1 MMCAGC
7 SAQGHRQGGTAGH
20 GTPGQGNRA
29 LLLFSLENA
38 LANANSDHAEG
49 QHPSLRMGP
58 SSSQHTGFLEQ
69 GLAAAPLARSQP
81 QLLLGSAQARQGMI
95 SITGGTA
102 AAPEDMDE
110 ANPFSKSYLN

>member
-1 MMCAGC
+1 M
-7 SAQGHRQGGTAGH
+7 AGH

-38 LANANSDHAEG
+38 LANASSDHAEG

-69 GLAAAPLARSQP
+69 GFTAAPLARSQP